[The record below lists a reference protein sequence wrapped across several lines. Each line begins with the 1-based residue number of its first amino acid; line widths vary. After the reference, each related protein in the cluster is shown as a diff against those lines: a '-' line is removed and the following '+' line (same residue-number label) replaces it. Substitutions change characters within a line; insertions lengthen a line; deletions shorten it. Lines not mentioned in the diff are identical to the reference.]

1 MSRFKAGDFV
11 TISRDSPLKGFK
23 AGDRLKILGSPY
35 QGTWLVECACDS
47 RASASPK
54 WCTLMEESELKSL
67 DKYSS
72 SEPTVNSEA
81 AQKIDEVAFITDSQE
96 IEEALADSVDGEFRT
111 IKYPSKTG
119 TLSKAQIRSA
129 VKVVSESRSVE
140 GILGKDEL
148 SWPTTHEVATPSPLP
163 EVPLP
168 PFPGWENFEKWWT
181 GNGTTG
187 KNETPVG
194 VKNDEGKP
202 RAGLVLEGFALALK
216 GVVESGTLGAIEYGD
231 DNWLIVP
238 DAKKRFRDA
247 MMRHYLEYARG
258 VKIDPKSKISH
269 FKHFVWNALAV
280 LHFEMEEEEKIKD
293 AM

>member
-11 TISRDSPLKGFK
+11 TISRDFPLKGFK
-23 AGDRLKILGSPY
+23 AGDRLKILGSPDK
-35 QGTWLVECACDS
+35 GTWLVECACDS
-47 RASASPK
+47 RASAAPK
-54 WCTLMEESELKSL
+54 WSTLMDESEMKSL
-67 DKYSS
+67 DNYSS
-72 SEPTVNSEA
+72 SEPTMNSEA
-81 AQKIDEVAFITDSQE
+81 AQKIEKAAFITDLQE
-96 IEEALADSVDGEFRT
+96 IEKALADSVDGEFRT
-111 IKYPSKTG
+111 IKYPSETG

-140 GILGKDEL
+140 GISDKDEL

-168 PFPGWENFEKWWT
+168 PVIAGWENFEHYWT
-181 GNGTTG
+181 GKGITG
-187 KNETPVG
+187 KDETPVG
-194 VKNDEGKP
+194 TKNDEGKP

-238 DAKKRFRDA
+238 NAKKRFRDA

-258 VKIDPKSKISH
+258 VKVDPKSGISH

-280 LHFEMEEEEKIKD
+280 LHFEMEEENQ
-293 AM
+293 